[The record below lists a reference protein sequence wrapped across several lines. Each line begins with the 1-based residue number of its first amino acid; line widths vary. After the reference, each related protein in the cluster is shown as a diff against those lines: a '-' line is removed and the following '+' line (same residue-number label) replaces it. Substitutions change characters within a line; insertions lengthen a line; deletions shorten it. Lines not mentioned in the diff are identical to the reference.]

1 MIFDLAVIG
10 GGPAGYTAAL
20 EAVKEGLKVI
30 LFEKNYL
37 GGTCLNCGCVPTKY
51 LLHSSEVYSALD
63 DLSFYGISIEKRK
76 INYEKTIQNK
86 NEVVRQLRENLE
98 HLLKQNKIE
107 IIYGNAELISNNL
120 IKCND
125 IIFKTKYVLIA
136 TGSVPTKSIVDG
148 SLNSSDILSLSK
160 IPKSMNIIGG
170 GVIAVE
176 FAQIF
181 NDLGT
186 KVEIQIRGKRVL
198 KKWPKDIAIG
208 LSQELKKRGI
218 NVKTD
223 CSWENYNVDSAE
235 VTMCAIG
242 RSPYLVGLNTKLFD
256 IANDGGIVVDMYG
269 KTKSDNIYAAG
280 DVIEDS
286 SMLAHV
292 AMEQA
297 RRIVRH
303 ITGKKI
309 ASRSQ
314 VVNCIY
320 TNPEI
325 AIVGM
330 TEKEAKDCNMNI
342 ITAKQTMYS
351 NARTMIASARRGF
364 IKLIADVD
372 TKKLIGAQ
380 LMCERATDIINEL
393 SLAINNGLTINNL
406 IQSVRPHPSFAE
418 AVTEA
423 LLLLE
428 EKLK

>member
-1 MIFDLAVIG
+1 M
-10 GGPAGYTAAL
+10 
-20 EAVKEGLKVI
+20 
-30 LFEKNYL
+30 
-37 GGTCLNCGCVPTKY
+37 
-51 LLHSSEVYSALD
+51 
-63 DLSFYGISIEKRK
+63 
-76 INYEKTIQNK
+76 
-86 NEVVRQLRENLE
+86 
-98 HLLKQNKIE
+98 KQNKIE

-320 TNPEI
+320 TNS
-325 AIVGM
+325 
-330 TEKEAKDCNMNI
+330 
-342 ITAKQTMYS
+342 YS
-351 NARTMIASARRGF
+351 RNDRKRG
-364 IKLIADVD
+364 
-372 TKKLIGAQ
+372 
-380 LMCERATDIINEL
+380 
-393 SLAINNGLTINNL
+393 
-406 IQSVRPHPSFAE
+406 
-418 AVTEA
+418 
-423 LLLLE
+423 
-428 EKLK
+428 